1 MIYIYT
7 YTLSQSSVHV
17 VTQLDSISREPVA
30 SVCSVVS
37 VGIVGRMCL
46 LSSTSVALVVRRCPS
61 SFLPRRFFQ
70 ESLSPPMPM
79 NSLSLP
85 CVFERACDRLPC
97 FGLAA
102 SRSWFGA
109 FEGEPV
115 ASYFPNRLSYL
126 SSGMLT
132 QSSCMAYSVPG
143 GLFRK

>member
-1 MIYIYT
+1 MFRG
-7 YTLSQSSVHV
+7 LGGNRGPHVSSQLNFCCPRRPLV
-17 VTQLDSISREPVA
+17 
-30 SVCSVVS
+30 SVV
-37 VGIVGRMCL
+37 VF
-46 LSSTSVALVVRRCPS
+46 APK
-61 SFLPRRFFQ
+61 FFQ

-97 FGLAA
+97 FVLAA

-143 GLFRK
+143 GLLRK